1 MKRDSLDTYDIRPQA
16 MTNYL
21 RYYGMHFNKKLCD
34 FAVSKMF
41 KRNSQGIKEYIIPME
56 KSKIDELLQKQK
68 IKLENNQLYDYVY
81 VANMCKAD
89 FLGSSI
95 KTEDHLALY
104 IKDVIE
110 DHDAYDGLVFNR
122 WYADMCRKGIPIDWE
137 EML

>member
-1 MKRDSLDTYDIRPQA
+1 MKRDSLDQYDVRPAA

-21 RYYGMHFNKKLCD
+21 RYNGMHFSKKLCD
-34 FAVSKMF
+34 FAISKMY
-41 KRNSQGIKEYIIPME
+41 KRNASGQKEYIVPIE

-104 IKDVIE
+104 VKDVIE
-110 DHDAYDGLVFNR
+110 DPDAYDGLVFNR
-122 WYADMCRKGIPIDWE
+122 WYADMCRKGVPIDWE

>member
-1 MKRDSLDTYDIRPQA
+1 MKRDSLDQYDVRPAA

-21 RYYGMHFNKKLCD
+21 RYNGMHFSKKLCD
-34 FAVSKMF
+34 FAVSKMY
-41 KRNSQGIKEYIIPME
+41 KRNASGQKEYIVPIE

-104 IKDVIE
+104 VKDVIE
-110 DHDAYDGLVFNR
+110 DPDAYDGLVFNR
-122 WYADMCRKGIPIDWE
+122 WYADMCRKGVPIDWE